1 MLLLNNLFLSL
12 KTLGVIKE
20 WIKRTIICTAWT
32 LLVVSFLFSGINIT
46 DTIICITNT
55 ILACMLV
62 ISSNAIT
69 VFVLLMLV
77 ELVGAMRVK
86 DIVLHTGYAVVTDAV
101 KYVVTTVLVMLP
113 LSLLLL
119 QLVEEEDEQLGELNE
134 DLVFV
139 LEYMTG
145 RILLVYIAIMTVST
159 YQTSWGRKIIM
170 LNPVWIIVLLC
181 LLLLLVLNH
190 YMSRR

>member
-1 MLLLNNLFLSL
+1 MVQLNSLFLSL
-12 KTLGVIKE
+12 KTLRVIKE
-20 WIKRTIICTAWT
+20 WIKRTIICIAWT
-32 LLVVSFLFSGINIT
+32 LLVASFLFSGINISDAT
-46 DTIICITNT
+46 ICITNT

-77 ELVGAMRVK
+77 ELVGTMRVK
-86 DIVLHTGYAVVTDAV
+86 DSILHTGHVVVTDAI
-101 KYVVTTVLVMLP
+101 KHAVTTMLVMFP
-113 LSLLLL
+113 LSLLML
-119 QLVEEEDEQLGELNE
+119 QLIEDEQLGELNE

-145 RILLVYIAIMTVST
+145 GILVVYIAIMTVST
-159 YQTSWGRKIIM
+159 YQMSWGRKIIM

-181 LLLLLVLNH
+181 LLLLLILSH